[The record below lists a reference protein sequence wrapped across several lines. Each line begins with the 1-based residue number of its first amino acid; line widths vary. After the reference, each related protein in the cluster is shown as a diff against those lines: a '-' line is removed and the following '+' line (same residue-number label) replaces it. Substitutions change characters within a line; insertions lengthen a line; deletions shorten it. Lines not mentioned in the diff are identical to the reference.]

1 MMTDAELLLR
11 YTKDRSESAFA
22 ELVQR
27 RVNLVY
33 SAALRES
40 QGDASLAEDV
50 TQAVFTELA
59 RKASSLSRH
68 PALAGWLYTSVR
80 HVAANLRR
88 SQQRRLRREQ
98 ETHLMNELIP
108 SESHEPDW
116 RELRPVIDD
125 AMHELAESD
134 RAAIVLRFF
143 EDQSLKEVGQAL
155 GLNENAA
162 RMRVDR
168 AMEKLRGSLARRGIT
183 STATGLATALVAG
196 AVGSAPSGLAAT
208 VAGAALAGTA
218 ATAST
223 TTFTLLQI
231 MTTTQL
237 KAGAIT
243 ALVVAG
249 VAVPIWQ
256 QTKLNRLAAEN
267 SRLLTQT
274 AELPAL
280 RQEVV
285 RLRPLKVDHAELEK
299 LRGLQ
304 SEVLQLRAQV
314 GGARRAEAEVAK
326 LKAQISRP
334 KSGQPGAGDAEGG
347 TNEITGAMGDMMK
360 GMMDQQFLRQLTR
373 MKTRLN
379 LTPDQEQSIRG
390 IFLKQAEQG
399 VQVAQRALTGK
410 LTQEDL
416 AGTDEADTNPEDD
429 INALLSPEQQ
439 SAYKEFKKEE
449 AAGLARLAAN
459 AELLQ
464 MQGTL
469 GLSQEQQDQVFNIL
483 YERFLGQG
491 LDKVESLRP
500 KNADPMDRIQQ
511 QFQQTL
517 KSMEKVLSPS
527 QLENYRQFQETQW
540 KMFKNFMPNGG
551 AETGAAGAKPN

>member
-11 YTKDRSESAFA
+11 YTQDHSESAFT

-33 SAALRES
+33 SAALRET
-40 QGDASLAEDV
+40 QNDGSLAEDV

-59 RKASSLSRH
+59 RQASSLSRH

-88 SQQRRLRREQ
+88 SQERRLRREQ
-98 ETHLMNELIP
+98 ETHLMNKLIP
-108 SESHEPDW
+108 SESSETDW

-134 RAAIVLRFF
+134 RATIVLRFF

-168 AMEKLRGSLARRGIT
+168 AMEKLRASLAKRGIT
-183 STATGLATALVAG
+183 STATGLAAALVAG
-196 AVGSAPSGLAAT
+196 AVISAPTGLAAT
-208 VAGAALAGTA
+208 VAGAALTGA
-218 ATAST
+218 AAAAST
-223 TTFTLLQI
+223 TFTVLQI

-237 KAGAIT
+237 KVGAIT

-249 VAVPIWQ
+249 VTVPIWQ
-256 QTKLNRLAAEN
+256 QARLNHLAAEN
-267 SRLLTQT
+267 NRLLAQT

-280 RQEVV
+280 REEVE
-285 RLRPLKVDHAELEK
+285 RLRPLKVDHAELER

-314 GGARRAEAEVAK
+314 GNARRAEAEVAK
-326 LKAQISRP
+326 LKAQMSRP
-334 KSGQPGAGDAEGG
+334 KPGQPGANDAEGR
-347 TNEITGAMGDMMK
+347 TNQFDGVIGDMMK
-360 GMMDQQFLRQLTR
+360 GLMEQQFLGQLTR
-373 MKTRLN
+373 MKAKLN
-379 LTPDQEQSIRG
+379 LTPEQEQSIRG
-390 IFLKQAEQG
+390 ILLKQAEQG
-399 VQVAQRALTGK
+399 VQVAQRAFTGK
-410 LTQEDL
+410 LTNEDIE
-416 AGTDEADTNPEDD
+416 GSYQSDSNPKDE

-439 SAYKEFKKEE
+439 AAYKEFKKEE
-449 AAGLARLAAN
+449 AASVARLAAN

-464 MQGTL
+464 IQGTL

-483 YERFLGQG
+483 YERSLGQG
-491 LDKVESLRP
+491 LDNAEVSSP
-500 KNADPMDRIQQ
+500 KSTDPLARIQQ

-527 QLENYRQFQETQW
+527 QFESYRQFQESQL
-540 KMFKNFMPNGG
+540 KMFKNFAPMSESGAGG
-551 AETGAAGAKPN
+551 AAPRAN